1 VERESNRPEKLMRSV
16 EVYETEVSLQQLLEE
31 VAKGESFLL
40 LKHGVPVA
48 ILCPYKDRE
57 AYRAKLSNQEEM

>member
-1 VERESNRPEKLMRSV
+1 MRSV
-16 EVYETEVSLQQLLEE
+16 EAYETEVDLRQLLDE

-48 ILCPYKDRE
+48 ILCPFTDRD
-57 AYRAKLSNQEEM
+57 AYRAKLSSQEEM